1 MNIFNKKS
9 ILIVTP
15 FDGRNKFVTI
25 NAAHNHMRMYPYNVD
40 TIQTEQPLISFGTWN
55 APLSNLWP

>member
-25 NAAHNHMRMYPYNVD
+25 NAAHNHMQMYPYNVD
-40 TIQTEQPLISFGTWN
+40 TIQTEQPLISLGT
-55 APLSNLWP
+55 